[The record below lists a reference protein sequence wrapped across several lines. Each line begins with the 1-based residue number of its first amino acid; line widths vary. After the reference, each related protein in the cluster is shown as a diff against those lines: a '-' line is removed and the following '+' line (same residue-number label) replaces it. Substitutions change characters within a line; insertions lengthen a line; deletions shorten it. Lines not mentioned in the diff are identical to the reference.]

1 MKRGPFIT
9 VVAIAWIFI
18 KVFKTDLSQ
27 VRGDQ

>member
-1 MKRGPFIT
+1 LFIT
-9 VVAIAWIFI
+9 VVVIAWIFI